1 MDGAN
6 GQTGGNNR
14 SSTFVV
20 TAFISFGRF
29 NVFHICIAPLIE
41 PNPDKCNLPTF
52 ELSLCLVQIK
62 NCTGCL
68 DGFRV

>member
-1 MDGAN
+1 
-6 GQTGGNNR
+6 
-14 SSTFVV
+14 V

-29 NVFHICIAPLIE
+29 NVFHICIAPLCE